1 MENPPEDTVEL
12 IFSTPADFEIL
23 KLEET
28 KELLESKK
36 FCDAKM
42 E

>member
-1 MENPPEDTVEL
+1 MENLPEDTVEL

-28 KELLESKK
+28 KELENKK